1 MKRWYPLWVLGVLGW
16 LAWACL
22 FGFSFT
28 DTDEVKSVP
37 KSVRNNPGS
46 YRAHYAYHYRTY
58 TGK

>member
-1 MKRWYPLWVLGVLGW
+1 MRRLYPLWALGVLGW
-16 LAWACL
+16 LGWACA

-46 YRAHYAYHYRTY
+46 YRSHYSSYFRTY